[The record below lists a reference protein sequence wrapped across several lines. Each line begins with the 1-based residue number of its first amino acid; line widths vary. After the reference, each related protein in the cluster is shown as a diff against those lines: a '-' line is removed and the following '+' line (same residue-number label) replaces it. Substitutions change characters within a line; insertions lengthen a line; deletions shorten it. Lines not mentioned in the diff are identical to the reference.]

1 MTNWYYYDQ
10 TGQKCGPIDSQTL
23 KTLAQHGII
32 TNDTIVETE
41 TGKSDKAEN
50 IKDMD
55 FLLQTDSVPPIY
67 FDSPAVIPSTQLQNS
82 SAEGTLLGMEPNTY
96 FMLMHLAGFLFFPG
110 AIVLWAIAK
119 DKDSR
124 ADIHGKHIFNW
135 LLSLLIYTVIGCIL
149 CLIIIGF
156 FVIIAL
162 GVCSLVFPILAAVK
176 ASKGE
181 IWKYPYSIKFFS
193 TNIP

>member
-23 KTLAQHGII
+23 KTLVQHGII
-32 TNDTIVETE
+32 TNNTIVETE

-50 IKDMD
+50 VKGLD
-55 FLLQTDSVPPIY
+55 FLLHTSSAPPIY
-67 FDSPAVIPSTQLQNS
+67 FDLPAVTPSSQVQNS
-82 SAEGTLLGMEPNTY
+82 SVEGTLLGMEPNDY
-96 FMLMHLAGFLFFPG
+96 FMLMHLAGFVFFPA

-135 LLSLLIYTVIGCIL
+135 LLSLLIYEVIGYIL
-149 CLIIIGF
+149 YLIIISF
-156 FVIIAL
+156 FVIMAQ
-162 GVCSLVFPILAAVK
+162 GVCSLVFSILAAVK